1 MLFITFSGSFENL
14 ATPQTFSS
22 QFSVRGHRL
31 DTSPISPDT
40 SDVSQSAKTPSPK
53 KGKPFAPSTPQEIDQ
68 GMKVLV
74 TRACGKIER
83 GKVKFV
89 GRLPTKKDVVY
100 LGLELEKEG
109 DLFYKILLRFLFNTD
124 F

>member
-1 MLFITFSGSFENL
+1 MVIYFSGSYENL

-31 DTSPISPDT
+31 NTSPISPAT
-40 SDVSQSAKTPSPK
+40 SDVSQAAKTPSPK
-53 KGKPFAPSTPQEIDQ
+53 KGKPFAPNTPQEIDQ

-74 TRACGKIER
+74 TRACGKTER

-89 GRLPTKKDVVY
+89 GYLPTKKDIVY
-100 LGLELEKEG
+100 LGLELEREG
-109 DLFYKILLRFLFNTD
+109 DLFYKILLSLLFNTD